1 MLFML
6 IPTPPGIA
14 APAACYSS
22 CNSSCNRNIY
32 GDDTIYYSMNHVNR
46 GPGMRILPGDILPG
60 VDIDFENETIAYIEI
75 KPGNYMFNVMVEEKA
90 TGTITASNK
99 PLSDN

>member
-6 IPTPPGIA
+6 IPTPPGIT

-46 GPGMRILPGDILPG
+46 GPGMRILPGEILPG

-75 KPGNYMFNVMVEEKA
+75 KPGDYMFNVMVEEKA
-90 TGTITASNK
+90 TGTITASKK

>member
-1 MLFML
+1 ML
-6 IPTPPGIA
+6 IPTPPGIT

-46 GPGMRILPGDILPG
+46 GPAMRILPGEILPG

-75 KPGNYMFNVMVEEKA
+75 KPGDYMFNVMVEEKA
-90 TGTITASNK
+90 TGTITASKK

>member
-6 IPTPPGIA
+6 IPTPPGIT

-75 KPGNYMFNVMVEEKA
+75 KPGDYMFNVMVEEKA
-90 TGTITASNK
+90 TGTITASKK

>member
-6 IPTPPGIA
+6 IPTPPGIT

-32 GDDTIYYSMNHVNR
+32 GDDTIYYSVNHVNR
-46 GPGMRILPGDILPG
+46 GPGMRILPGEILPG

-75 KPGNYMFNVMVEEKA
+75 KPGDYMFNVMVEEKA
-90 TGTITASNK
+90 TGTITASKK